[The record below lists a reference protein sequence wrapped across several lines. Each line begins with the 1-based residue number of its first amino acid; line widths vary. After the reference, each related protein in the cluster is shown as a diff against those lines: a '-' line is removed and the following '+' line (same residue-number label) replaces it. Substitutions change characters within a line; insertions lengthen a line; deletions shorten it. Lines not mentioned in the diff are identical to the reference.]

1 MRKILRLNQLTIKM
15 HFTVTVTDSIC
26 QKEVSLIL
34 YIEIIDS
41 FIGPMMV
48 ENLVKIQIDP
58 LTVSNLQKKNPL
70 DKNGEISECNVFGS
84 VYH

>member
-1 MRKILRLNQLTIKM
+1 MSKILRLKQLTIKM

-48 ENLVKIQIDP
+48 GNLVKIQIDP
-58 LTVSNLQKKNPL
+58 LTVSNLQKKIL
-70 DKNGEISECNVFGS
+70 
-84 VYH
+84 